1 MLKVNCIFNAVQK
14 DVYSIPNQYI
24 WEENS
29 AEKFQNALASPLVQE
44 KIKTFNNTNY
54 TGDSNIMIQDLN
66 NILYEAANI
75 SIKKKIIK
83 KVNSTAKVKKSQQSK
98 WFDLPLINMKKQLCD
113 KEKLFKKY
121 NKDPYI
127 RSSFFALLKKY
138 RKARKTKYREF
149 RADLIDQLDNLR
161 EENPKSYWTL
171 LESLKNS
178 DKKTEKSSNITS
190 TEWAEY
196 FKDLNK
202 KPVTPSPNIIEFL
215 RNLENA
221 KVFTELDILIT
232 DKEISDAIHT
242 LKNKKSCGPDS
253 ISNEM
258 IKNSQSFL
266 IKSLNHVF
274 NKILSTGNYPQI
286 WANGFITALFK
297 NGSKDDPSNYRGLT
311 VTSCLIL
318 NDTNKNMMH
327 IKQQFEDRYVDDN
340 EEDESGS
347 EESESSEI
355 ERLDTATP
363 VESYDN
369 KKWIA
374 TFTSVYT
381 GRHQN
386 LRNLLLEGNNLRS
399 LPLELGLIKSLN
411 GLNIS
416 GNPIE
421 FPPGEIIEKGTNE
434 ILKFLREMLLAKSQ
448 GRLTTSLN
456 GGTGENGEDSSSS
469 SEDWQDERD
478 LRDWAKIQHRSLSME
493 DNKSTTTKSSEF
505 GLIPHSAELHRPVSY
520 TEIKQEKTDKI
531 IKAGAMGTVERL
543 NTLTQSVDR
552 RQSANNSVLSWKV
565 NPYPEPPPAD
575 YVHFKMN
582 EERQLAKVK
591 DFKEKTDAILQR
603 RKDENVLKEW
613 RHETKIKQQKRQIEI
628 MRSGKKD
635 YTDPVEKAPFDINLK
650 NHIKVMSNE
659 ERIKQDVKTA
669 HERLRRQLSPASRQ
683 KVEEE
688 KAARIKELEKK
699 IKLHT
704 SSMHARRKQQKG
716 TPQEEMEA
724 ARRDLE
730 IVKNLQKDLLKRYQ
744 ELKAWTTG

>member
-1 MLKVNCIFNAVQK
+1 
-14 DVYSIPNQYI
+14 
-24 WEENS
+24 
-29 AEKFQNALASPLVQE
+29 
-44 KIKTFNNTNY
+44 
-54 TGDSNIMIQDLN
+54 
-66 NILYEAANI
+66 
-75 SIKKKIIK
+75 
-83 KVNSTAKVKKSQQSK
+83 
-98 WFDLPLINMKKQLCD
+98 
-113 KEKLFKKY
+113 
-121 NKDPYI
+121 
-127 RSSFFALLKKY
+127 
-138 RKARKTKYREF
+138 
-149 RADLIDQLDNLR
+149 
-161 EENPKSYWTL
+161 
-171 LESLKNS
+171 
-178 DKKTEKSSNITS
+178 
-190 TEWAEY
+190 
-196 FKDLNK
+196 
-202 KPVTPSPNIIEFL
+202 
-215 RNLENA
+215 
-221 KVFTELDILIT
+221 
-232 DKEISDAIHT
+232 
-242 LKNKKSCGPDS
+242 
-253 ISNEM
+253 
-258 IKNSQSFL
+258 
-266 IKSLNHVF
+266 
-274 NKILSTGNYPQI
+274 
-286 WANGFITALFK
+286 
-297 NGSKDDPSNYRGLT
+297 
-311 VTSCLIL
+311 
-318 NDTNKNMMH
+318 MMH

-340 EEDESGS
+340 EEGESGS

-369 KKWIA
+369 IPTETPTERGIAKTKKAEELILKIIGQTKALGSNTLDLGSKGVRQIPIELLELSQLEYLYLEGNELCSLPDDFFDKLPNLVWLDIRRNGLLRLP
-374 TFTSVYT
+374 SVYT

-456 GGTGENGEDSSSS
+456 GGENGEDSSSS

-531 IKAGAMGTVERL
+531 MKAGAMGTVDRRPKSGKIRPKSSPQRL

-575 YVHFKMN
+575 YIHFKMN

-628 MRSGKKD
+628 MRTGKKD
-635 YTDPVEKAPFDINLK
+635 YVDPVEKAPFDIDE

-704 SSMHARRKQQKG
+704 SQMHARRKQQKG

>member
-1 MLKVNCIFNAVQK
+1 
-14 DVYSIPNQYI
+14 
-24 WEENS
+24 
-29 AEKFQNALASPLVQE
+29 
-44 KIKTFNNTNY
+44 
-54 TGDSNIMIQDLN
+54 
-66 NILYEAANI
+66 
-75 SIKKKIIK
+75 
-83 KVNSTAKVKKSQQSK
+83 
-98 WFDLPLINMKKQLCD
+98 
-113 KEKLFKKY
+113 
-121 NKDPYI
+121 
-127 RSSFFALLKKY
+127 
-138 RKARKTKYREF
+138 
-149 RADLIDQLDNLR
+149 
-161 EENPKSYWTL
+161 
-171 LESLKNS
+171 
-178 DKKTEKSSNITS
+178 
-190 TEWAEY
+190 
-196 FKDLNK
+196 
-202 KPVTPSPNIIEFL
+202 
-215 RNLENA
+215 
-221 KVFTELDILIT
+221 
-232 DKEISDAIHT
+232 
-242 LKNKKSCGPDS
+242 
-253 ISNEM
+253 
-258 IKNSQSFL
+258 
-266 IKSLNHVF
+266 
-274 NKILSTGNYPQI
+274 
-286 WANGFITALFK
+286 
-297 NGSKDDPSNYRGLT
+297 
-311 VTSCLIL
+311 
-318 NDTNKNMMH
+318 MMH

-369 KKWIA
+369 VPTETPTERGIAKTKKAEELILKIIGQTKALGSNTLDLGSKGVRQIPSELLELSQLEYLYLEGNELCSLPDDFFDKLPNLVWLDIRRNGLLRLP
-374 TFTSVYT
+374 SVYT

-531 IKAGAMGTVERL
+531 IKAGAMGTVERRPKSGKIRPKSSP
-543 NTLTQSVDR
+543 QR

-635 YTDPVEKAPFDINLK
+635 YTDPVEKAPFDIDE

-744 ELKAWTTG
+744 ELKAWTTDGDFENTPTRIRVVIPTLYYFPEY

>member
-1 MLKVNCIFNAVQK
+1 
-14 DVYSIPNQYI
+14 
-24 WEENS
+24 
-29 AEKFQNALASPLVQE
+29 
-44 KIKTFNNTNY
+44 
-54 TGDSNIMIQDLN
+54 
-66 NILYEAANI
+66 
-75 SIKKKIIK
+75 
-83 KVNSTAKVKKSQQSK
+83 
-98 WFDLPLINMKKQLCD
+98 
-113 KEKLFKKY
+113 
-121 NKDPYI
+121 
-127 RSSFFALLKKY
+127 
-138 RKARKTKYREF
+138 
-149 RADLIDQLDNLR
+149 
-161 EENPKSYWTL
+161 
-171 LESLKNS
+171 
-178 DKKTEKSSNITS
+178 
-190 TEWAEY
+190 
-196 FKDLNK
+196 
-202 KPVTPSPNIIEFL
+202 
-215 RNLENA
+215 
-221 KVFTELDILIT
+221 
-232 DKEISDAIHT
+232 
-242 LKNKKSCGPDS
+242 
-253 ISNEM
+253 
-258 IKNSQSFL
+258 
-266 IKSLNHVF
+266 
-274 NKILSTGNYPQI
+274 
-286 WANGFITALFK
+286 
-297 NGSKDDPSNYRGLT
+297 
-311 VTSCLIL
+311 
-318 NDTNKNMMH
+318 MMH

-340 EEDESGS
+340 EEGESGS

-369 KKWIA
+369 NPTETPTERGIAKTKKAEELILKIIGQTKALGSNTLDLGSKGVRQIPNELLELSQLEYLYLEGNELCSLPDDFFDKLPNLVWLDIRRNGLLRLP
-374 TFTSVYT
+374 SVYT

-456 GGTGENGEDSSSS
+456 GGENGEDSSSS

-505 GLIPHSAELHRPVSY
+505 GLVPHSAELHRPVSY

-531 IKAGAMGTVERL
+531 MKAGAMGTVDRL
-543 NTLTQSVDR
+543 NTLTQSVDRGLISNRRNDSSSYLLTRQSTFTSRQNTVR

-575 YVHFKMN
+575 YIHFKMN

-628 MRSGKKD
+628 MRTGKKD
-635 YTDPVEKAPFDINLK
+635 YVDPVEKAPFDIDE

-683 KVEEE
+683 RVEEE

-704 SSMHARRKQQKG
+704 SQMHSRRKQQKG

>member
-1 MLKVNCIFNAVQK
+1 
-14 DVYSIPNQYI
+14 
-24 WEENS
+24 
-29 AEKFQNALASPLVQE
+29 
-44 KIKTFNNTNY
+44 
-54 TGDSNIMIQDLN
+54 
-66 NILYEAANI
+66 
-75 SIKKKIIK
+75 
-83 KVNSTAKVKKSQQSK
+83 
-98 WFDLPLINMKKQLCD
+98 
-113 KEKLFKKY
+113 
-121 NKDPYI
+121 
-127 RSSFFALLKKY
+127 
-138 RKARKTKYREF
+138 
-149 RADLIDQLDNLR
+149 
-161 EENPKSYWTL
+161 
-171 LESLKNS
+171 
-178 DKKTEKSSNITS
+178 
-190 TEWAEY
+190 
-196 FKDLNK
+196 
-202 KPVTPSPNIIEFL
+202 
-215 RNLENA
+215 
-221 KVFTELDILIT
+221 
-232 DKEISDAIHT
+232 
-242 LKNKKSCGPDS
+242 
-253 ISNEM
+253 
-258 IKNSQSFL
+258 
-266 IKSLNHVF
+266 
-274 NKILSTGNYPQI
+274 
-286 WANGFITALFK
+286 
-297 NGSKDDPSNYRGLT
+297 
-311 VTSCLIL
+311 
-318 NDTNKNMMH
+318 MMH

-369 KKWIA
+369 VPTETPTERGIAKTKKAEELILKIIGQTKALGSNTLDLGSKGVRQIPSELLELSQLEYLYLEGNELCSLPDDFFDKLPNLVWLDIRRNGLLRLP
-374 TFTSVYT
+374 SVYT

-552 RQSANNSVLSWKV
+552 GLISNRRNDSSRYLLTRQSTFTSRQNTVRRQSANNSVLSWKV

-635 YTDPVEKAPFDINLK
+635 YTDPVEKAPFDIDE

-744 ELKAWTTG
+744 ELKAWTTDGDFENTPTRIRVVIPRLYYFPEY

>member
-1 MLKVNCIFNAVQK
+1 
-14 DVYSIPNQYI
+14 
-24 WEENS
+24 
-29 AEKFQNALASPLVQE
+29 
-44 KIKTFNNTNY
+44 
-54 TGDSNIMIQDLN
+54 
-66 NILYEAANI
+66 
-75 SIKKKIIK
+75 
-83 KVNSTAKVKKSQQSK
+83 
-98 WFDLPLINMKKQLCD
+98 
-113 KEKLFKKY
+113 
-121 NKDPYI
+121 
-127 RSSFFALLKKY
+127 
-138 RKARKTKYREF
+138 
-149 RADLIDQLDNLR
+149 
-161 EENPKSYWTL
+161 
-171 LESLKNS
+171 
-178 DKKTEKSSNITS
+178 
-190 TEWAEY
+190 
-196 FKDLNK
+196 
-202 KPVTPSPNIIEFL
+202 
-215 RNLENA
+215 
-221 KVFTELDILIT
+221 
-232 DKEISDAIHT
+232 
-242 LKNKKSCGPDS
+242 
-253 ISNEM
+253 
-258 IKNSQSFL
+258 
-266 IKSLNHVF
+266 
-274 NKILSTGNYPQI
+274 
-286 WANGFITALFK
+286 
-297 NGSKDDPSNYRGLT
+297 
-311 VTSCLIL
+311 
-318 NDTNKNMMH
+318 MMH

-340 EEDESGS
+340 EEGESGS

-369 KKWIA
+369 NPTETPTERGIAKTKKAEELILKIIGQTKALGSNTLDLGSKGVRQIPNELLELSQLEYLYLEGNELCSLPDDFFDKLPNLVWLDIRRNGLLRLP
-374 TFTSVYT
+374 SVYT

-456 GGTGENGEDSSSS
+456 GGENGEDSSSS

-505 GLIPHSAELHRPVSY
+505 GLVPHSAELHRPVSY

-531 IKAGAMGTVERL
+531 MKAGAMGTVDRL
-543 NTLTQSVDR
+543 NTLTQSVDRGLISNRRNDSSSYLLTRQSTFTSRQNTVR

-575 YVHFKMN
+575 YIHFKMN

-628 MRSGKKD
+628 MRTGKKD
-635 YTDPVEKAPFDINLK
+635 YVDPVEKAPFDIDE

-683 KVEEE
+683 RVEEE

-704 SSMHARRKQQKG
+704 SQMHSRRKQQKG

-744 ELKAWTTG
+744 ELKAWTTGVGDFLPMIAT

>member
-1 MLKVNCIFNAVQK
+1 
-14 DVYSIPNQYI
+14 
-24 WEENS
+24 
-29 AEKFQNALASPLVQE
+29 
-44 KIKTFNNTNY
+44 
-54 TGDSNIMIQDLN
+54 
-66 NILYEAANI
+66 
-75 SIKKKIIK
+75 
-83 KVNSTAKVKKSQQSK
+83 
-98 WFDLPLINMKKQLCD
+98 
-113 KEKLFKKY
+113 
-121 NKDPYI
+121 
-127 RSSFFALLKKY
+127 
-138 RKARKTKYREF
+138 
-149 RADLIDQLDNLR
+149 
-161 EENPKSYWTL
+161 
-171 LESLKNS
+171 
-178 DKKTEKSSNITS
+178 
-190 TEWAEY
+190 
-196 FKDLNK
+196 
-202 KPVTPSPNIIEFL
+202 
-215 RNLENA
+215 
-221 KVFTELDILIT
+221 
-232 DKEISDAIHT
+232 
-242 LKNKKSCGPDS
+242 
-253 ISNEM
+253 
-258 IKNSQSFL
+258 
-266 IKSLNHVF
+266 
-274 NKILSTGNYPQI
+274 
-286 WANGFITALFK
+286 
-297 NGSKDDPSNYRGLT
+297 
-311 VTSCLIL
+311 
-318 NDTNKNMMH
+318 MMH

-340 EEDESGS
+340 EEGESGS

-369 KKWIA
+369 NPTETPTERGIAKTKKAEELILKIIGQTKALGSNTLDLGSKGVRQIPNELLELSQLEYLYLEGNELCSLPDDFFDKLPNLVWLDIRRNGLLRLP
-374 TFTSVYT
+374 SVYT

-456 GGTGENGEDSSSS
+456 GGENGEDSSSS

-505 GLIPHSAELHRPVSY
+505 GLVPHSAELHRPVSY

-531 IKAGAMGTVERL
+531 MKAGAMGTVDRL
-543 NTLTQSVDR
+543 NTLTQSVDRGLISNRRNDSSSYLLTRQSTFTSRQNTVR

-575 YVHFKMN
+575 YIHFKMN

-628 MRSGKKD
+628 MRTGKKD
-635 YTDPVEKAPFDINLK
+635 YVDPVEKAPFDIDE

-683 KVEEE
+683 RVEEE

-704 SSMHARRKQQKG
+704 SQMHSRRKQQKG

-730 IVKNLQKDLLKRYQ
+730 IAEDLHKELMSTRKNLEYRFRAFTAEVSSYPRAKK
-744 ELKAWTTG
+744 TPV

>member
-1 MLKVNCIFNAVQK
+1 
-14 DVYSIPNQYI
+14 
-24 WEENS
+24 
-29 AEKFQNALASPLVQE
+29 
-44 KIKTFNNTNY
+44 
-54 TGDSNIMIQDLN
+54 
-66 NILYEAANI
+66 
-75 SIKKKIIK
+75 
-83 KVNSTAKVKKSQQSK
+83 
-98 WFDLPLINMKKQLCD
+98 
-113 KEKLFKKY
+113 
-121 NKDPYI
+121 
-127 RSSFFALLKKY
+127 
-138 RKARKTKYREF
+138 
-149 RADLIDQLDNLR
+149 
-161 EENPKSYWTL
+161 
-171 LESLKNS
+171 
-178 DKKTEKSSNITS
+178 
-190 TEWAEY
+190 
-196 FKDLNK
+196 
-202 KPVTPSPNIIEFL
+202 
-215 RNLENA
+215 
-221 KVFTELDILIT
+221 
-232 DKEISDAIHT
+232 
-242 LKNKKSCGPDS
+242 
-253 ISNEM
+253 
-258 IKNSQSFL
+258 
-266 IKSLNHVF
+266 
-274 NKILSTGNYPQI
+274 
-286 WANGFITALFK
+286 
-297 NGSKDDPSNYRGLT
+297 
-311 VTSCLIL
+311 
-318 NDTNKNMMH
+318 MMH
-327 IKQQFEDRYVDDN
+327 IKQQLEDRYVDDN
-340 EEDESGS
+340 EEEESGS

-369 KKWIA
+369 VPTETPTERGIAKTKKAEELILKIIGQTKALGSNTLDLGSKGVRQIPSELLELSQLEYLYLEGNELCSLPDDFFDKLPNLVWLDIRRNGLLRLP
-374 TFTSVYT
+374 SVYT

-531 IKAGAMGTVERL
+531 IKAGAMGTVERRPKSGKIRPKSSP
-543 NTLTQSVDR
+543 QR

-635 YTDPVEKAPFDINLK
+635 YTDPVEKAPFDIDE

-744 ELKAWTTG
+744 ELKAWTTDGDFENTPTRIRVVIPTLYYFPEY

>member
-1 MLKVNCIFNAVQK
+1 
-14 DVYSIPNQYI
+14 
-24 WEENS
+24 
-29 AEKFQNALASPLVQE
+29 
-44 KIKTFNNTNY
+44 
-54 TGDSNIMIQDLN
+54 
-66 NILYEAANI
+66 
-75 SIKKKIIK
+75 
-83 KVNSTAKVKKSQQSK
+83 
-98 WFDLPLINMKKQLCD
+98 
-113 KEKLFKKY
+113 
-121 NKDPYI
+121 
-127 RSSFFALLKKY
+127 
-138 RKARKTKYREF
+138 
-149 RADLIDQLDNLR
+149 
-161 EENPKSYWTL
+161 
-171 LESLKNS
+171 
-178 DKKTEKSSNITS
+178 
-190 TEWAEY
+190 
-196 FKDLNK
+196 
-202 KPVTPSPNIIEFL
+202 
-215 RNLENA
+215 
-221 KVFTELDILIT
+221 
-232 DKEISDAIHT
+232 
-242 LKNKKSCGPDS
+242 
-253 ISNEM
+253 
-258 IKNSQSFL
+258 
-266 IKSLNHVF
+266 
-274 NKILSTGNYPQI
+274 
-286 WANGFITALFK
+286 
-297 NGSKDDPSNYRGLT
+297 
-311 VTSCLIL
+311 
-318 NDTNKNMMH
+318 MMH

-340 EEDESGS
+340 EEGESGS

-369 KKWIA
+369 NPTETPTERGIAKTKKAEELILKIIGQTKALGSNTLDLGSKGVRQIPNELLELSQLEYLYLEGNELCSLPDDFFDKLPNLVWLDIRRNGLLRLP
-374 TFTSVYT
+374 SVYT

-456 GGTGENGEDSSSS
+456 GGENGEDSSSS

-505 GLIPHSAELHRPVSY
+505 GLVPHSAELHRPVSY

-531 IKAGAMGTVERL
+531 MKAGAMGTVDRL
-543 NTLTQSVDR
+543 NTLTQSVDRGLISNRRNDSSSYLLTRQSTFTSRQNTVR

-575 YVHFKMN
+575 YIHFKMN

-628 MRSGKKD
+628 MRTGKKD
-635 YTDPVEKAPFDINLK
+635 YVDPVEKAPFDIDE

-683 KVEEE
+683 RVEEE

-704 SSMHARRKQQKG
+704 SQMHSRRKQQKG

-744 ELKAWTTG
+744 ELKAWTTDKKEENLALLLKISTRS

>member
-1 MLKVNCIFNAVQK
+1 
-14 DVYSIPNQYI
+14 
-24 WEENS
+24 
-29 AEKFQNALASPLVQE
+29 
-44 KIKTFNNTNY
+44 
-54 TGDSNIMIQDLN
+54 
-66 NILYEAANI
+66 
-75 SIKKKIIK
+75 
-83 KVNSTAKVKKSQQSK
+83 
-98 WFDLPLINMKKQLCD
+98 
-113 KEKLFKKY
+113 
-121 NKDPYI
+121 
-127 RSSFFALLKKY
+127 
-138 RKARKTKYREF
+138 
-149 RADLIDQLDNLR
+149 
-161 EENPKSYWTL
+161 
-171 LESLKNS
+171 
-178 DKKTEKSSNITS
+178 
-190 TEWAEY
+190 
-196 FKDLNK
+196 
-202 KPVTPSPNIIEFL
+202 
-215 RNLENA
+215 
-221 KVFTELDILIT
+221 
-232 DKEISDAIHT
+232 
-242 LKNKKSCGPDS
+242 
-253 ISNEM
+253 
-258 IKNSQSFL
+258 
-266 IKSLNHVF
+266 
-274 NKILSTGNYPQI
+274 
-286 WANGFITALFK
+286 
-297 NGSKDDPSNYRGLT
+297 
-311 VTSCLIL
+311 
-318 NDTNKNMMH
+318 MMH

-369 KKWIA
+369 VPTETPTERGIAKTKKAEELILKIIGQTKALGSNTLDLGSKGVRQIPSELLELSQLEYLYLEGNELCSLPDDFFDKLPNLVWLDIRRNGLLRLP
-374 TFTSVYT
+374 SVYT

-552 RQSANNSVLSWKV
+552 GLISNRRNDSSRYLLTRQSTFTSRQNTVRRQSANNSVLSWKV

-635 YTDPVEKAPFDINLK
+635 YTDPVEKAPFDIDE

-730 IVKNLQKDLLKRYQ
+730 IAEDLHKELMSTRKNLEYRFRAFTAEVSSYPRTKK
-744 ELKAWTTG
+744 TPV

>member
-1 MLKVNCIFNAVQK
+1 
-14 DVYSIPNQYI
+14 
-24 WEENS
+24 
-29 AEKFQNALASPLVQE
+29 
-44 KIKTFNNTNY
+44 
-54 TGDSNIMIQDLN
+54 
-66 NILYEAANI
+66 
-75 SIKKKIIK
+75 
-83 KVNSTAKVKKSQQSK
+83 
-98 WFDLPLINMKKQLCD
+98 
-113 KEKLFKKY
+113 
-121 NKDPYI
+121 
-127 RSSFFALLKKY
+127 
-138 RKARKTKYREF
+138 
-149 RADLIDQLDNLR
+149 
-161 EENPKSYWTL
+161 
-171 LESLKNS
+171 
-178 DKKTEKSSNITS
+178 
-190 TEWAEY
+190 
-196 FKDLNK
+196 
-202 KPVTPSPNIIEFL
+202 
-215 RNLENA
+215 
-221 KVFTELDILIT
+221 
-232 DKEISDAIHT
+232 
-242 LKNKKSCGPDS
+242 
-253 ISNEM
+253 
-258 IKNSQSFL
+258 
-266 IKSLNHVF
+266 
-274 NKILSTGNYPQI
+274 
-286 WANGFITALFK
+286 
-297 NGSKDDPSNYRGLT
+297 
-311 VTSCLIL
+311 
-318 NDTNKNMMH
+318 MMH

-340 EEDESGS
+340 EEGESGS

-369 KKWIA
+369 NPTETPTERGIAKTKKAEELILKIIGQTKALGSNTLDLGSKGVRQIPNELLELSQLEYLYLEGNELCSLPDDFFDKLPNLVWLDIRRNGLLRLP
-374 TFTSVYT
+374 SVYT

-456 GGTGENGEDSSSS
+456 GGENGEDSSSS

-505 GLIPHSAELHRPVSY
+505 GLVPHSAELHRPVSY

-531 IKAGAMGTVERL
+531 MKAGAMGTVDRL
-543 NTLTQSVDR
+543 NTLTQSVDRGLISNRRNDSSSYLLTRQSTFTSRQNTVR

-575 YVHFKMN
+575 YIHFKMN

-628 MRSGKKD
+628 MRTGKKD
-635 YTDPVEKAPFDINLK
+635 YVDPVEKAPFDIDE

-683 KVEEE
+683 RVEEE

-704 SSMHARRKQQKG
+704 SQMHSRRKQQKG

-744 ELKAWTTG
+744 ELKAWTTDGDFENTPTRIRVVIPTLYYFPEY

>member
-1 MLKVNCIFNAVQK
+1 
-14 DVYSIPNQYI
+14 
-24 WEENS
+24 
-29 AEKFQNALASPLVQE
+29 
-44 KIKTFNNTNY
+44 
-54 TGDSNIMIQDLN
+54 
-66 NILYEAANI
+66 
-75 SIKKKIIK
+75 
-83 KVNSTAKVKKSQQSK
+83 
-98 WFDLPLINMKKQLCD
+98 
-113 KEKLFKKY
+113 
-121 NKDPYI
+121 
-127 RSSFFALLKKY
+127 
-138 RKARKTKYREF
+138 
-149 RADLIDQLDNLR
+149 
-161 EENPKSYWTL
+161 
-171 LESLKNS
+171 
-178 DKKTEKSSNITS
+178 
-190 TEWAEY
+190 
-196 FKDLNK
+196 
-202 KPVTPSPNIIEFL
+202 
-215 RNLENA
+215 
-221 KVFTELDILIT
+221 
-232 DKEISDAIHT
+232 
-242 LKNKKSCGPDS
+242 
-253 ISNEM
+253 
-258 IKNSQSFL
+258 
-266 IKSLNHVF
+266 
-274 NKILSTGNYPQI
+274 
-286 WANGFITALFK
+286 
-297 NGSKDDPSNYRGLT
+297 
-311 VTSCLIL
+311 
-318 NDTNKNMMH
+318 MMH

-369 KKWIA
+369 VPTETPTERGIAKTKKAEELILKIIGQTKALGSNTLDLGSKGVRQIPSELLELSQLEYLYLEGNELCSLPDDFFDKLPNLVWLDIRRNGLLRLP
-374 TFTSVYT
+374 SVYT

-531 IKAGAMGTVERL
+531 IKAGAMGTVERRPKSGKIRPKSSP
-543 NTLTQSVDR
+543 QR

-635 YTDPVEKAPFDINLK
+635 YTDPVEKAPFDIDE

-730 IVKNLQKDLLKRYQ
+730 IAEDLHKELMSTRKNLEYRFRAFTAEVSSYPRTKK
-744 ELKAWTTG
+744 TPV

>member
-1 MLKVNCIFNAVQK
+1 
-14 DVYSIPNQYI
+14 
-24 WEENS
+24 
-29 AEKFQNALASPLVQE
+29 
-44 KIKTFNNTNY
+44 
-54 TGDSNIMIQDLN
+54 
-66 NILYEAANI
+66 
-75 SIKKKIIK
+75 
-83 KVNSTAKVKKSQQSK
+83 
-98 WFDLPLINMKKQLCD
+98 
-113 KEKLFKKY
+113 
-121 NKDPYI
+121 
-127 RSSFFALLKKY
+127 
-138 RKARKTKYREF
+138 
-149 RADLIDQLDNLR
+149 
-161 EENPKSYWTL
+161 
-171 LESLKNS
+171 
-178 DKKTEKSSNITS
+178 
-190 TEWAEY
+190 
-196 FKDLNK
+196 
-202 KPVTPSPNIIEFL
+202 
-215 RNLENA
+215 
-221 KVFTELDILIT
+221 
-232 DKEISDAIHT
+232 
-242 LKNKKSCGPDS
+242 
-253 ISNEM
+253 
-258 IKNSQSFL
+258 
-266 IKSLNHVF
+266 
-274 NKILSTGNYPQI
+274 
-286 WANGFITALFK
+286 
-297 NGSKDDPSNYRGLT
+297 
-311 VTSCLIL
+311 
-318 NDTNKNMMH
+318 MMH

-369 KKWIA
+369 VPTETPTERGIAKTKKAEELILKIIGQTKALGSNTLDLGSKGVRQIPSELLELSQLEYLYLEGNELCSLPDDFFDKLPNLVWLDIRRNGLLRLP
-374 TFTSVYT
+374 SVYT

-552 RQSANNSVLSWKV
+552 GLISNRRNDSSRYLLTRQSTFTSRQNTVRRQSANNSVLSWKV

-635 YTDPVEKAPFDINLK
+635 YTDPVEKAPFDIDE

-744 ELKAWTTG
+744 ELKAWTTDGDFENTPTRIRVVIPTLYYFPEY

>member
-1 MLKVNCIFNAVQK
+1 
-14 DVYSIPNQYI
+14 
-24 WEENS
+24 
-29 AEKFQNALASPLVQE
+29 
-44 KIKTFNNTNY
+44 
-54 TGDSNIMIQDLN
+54 
-66 NILYEAANI
+66 
-75 SIKKKIIK
+75 
-83 KVNSTAKVKKSQQSK
+83 
-98 WFDLPLINMKKQLCD
+98 
-113 KEKLFKKY
+113 
-121 NKDPYI
+121 
-127 RSSFFALLKKY
+127 
-138 RKARKTKYREF
+138 
-149 RADLIDQLDNLR
+149 
-161 EENPKSYWTL
+161 
-171 LESLKNS
+171 
-178 DKKTEKSSNITS
+178 
-190 TEWAEY
+190 
-196 FKDLNK
+196 
-202 KPVTPSPNIIEFL
+202 
-215 RNLENA
+215 
-221 KVFTELDILIT
+221 
-232 DKEISDAIHT
+232 
-242 LKNKKSCGPDS
+242 
-253 ISNEM
+253 
-258 IKNSQSFL
+258 
-266 IKSLNHVF
+266 
-274 NKILSTGNYPQI
+274 
-286 WANGFITALFK
+286 
-297 NGSKDDPSNYRGLT
+297 
-311 VTSCLIL
+311 
-318 NDTNKNMMH
+318 MMH

-369 KKWIA
+369 VPTETPTERGIAKTKKAEELILKIIGQTKALGSNTLDLGSKGVRQIPSELLELSQLEYLYLEGNELCSLPDDFFDKLPNLVWLDIRRNGLLRLP
-374 TFTSVYT
+374 SVYT

-552 RQSANNSVLSWKV
+552 GLISNRRNDSSRYLLTRQSTFTSRQNTVRRQSANNSVLSWKV

-635 YTDPVEKAPFDINLK
+635 YTDPVEKAPFDIDE

-730 IVKNLQKDLLKRYQ
+730 I
-744 ELKAWTTG
+744 GG

>member
-1 MLKVNCIFNAVQK
+1 
-14 DVYSIPNQYI
+14 
-24 WEENS
+24 
-29 AEKFQNALASPLVQE
+29 
-44 KIKTFNNTNY
+44 
-54 TGDSNIMIQDLN
+54 
-66 NILYEAANI
+66 
-75 SIKKKIIK
+75 
-83 KVNSTAKVKKSQQSK
+83 
-98 WFDLPLINMKKQLCD
+98 
-113 KEKLFKKY
+113 
-121 NKDPYI
+121 
-127 RSSFFALLKKY
+127 
-138 RKARKTKYREF
+138 
-149 RADLIDQLDNLR
+149 
-161 EENPKSYWTL
+161 
-171 LESLKNS
+171 
-178 DKKTEKSSNITS
+178 
-190 TEWAEY
+190 
-196 FKDLNK
+196 
-202 KPVTPSPNIIEFL
+202 
-215 RNLENA
+215 
-221 KVFTELDILIT
+221 
-232 DKEISDAIHT
+232 
-242 LKNKKSCGPDS
+242 
-253 ISNEM
+253 
-258 IKNSQSFL
+258 
-266 IKSLNHVF
+266 
-274 NKILSTGNYPQI
+274 
-286 WANGFITALFK
+286 
-297 NGSKDDPSNYRGLT
+297 
-311 VTSCLIL
+311 
-318 NDTNKNMMH
+318 MMH

-340 EEDESGS
+340 EEGESGS

-369 KKWIA
+369 NPTETPTERGIAKTKKAEELILKIIGQTKALGSNTLDLGSKGVRQIPNELLELSQLEYLYLEGNELCSLPDDFFDKLPNLVWLDIRRNGLLRLP
-374 TFTSVYT
+374 SVYT

-456 GGTGENGEDSSSS
+456 GGENGEDSSSS

-505 GLIPHSAELHRPVSY
+505 GLVPHSAELHRPVSY

-531 IKAGAMGTVERL
+531 MKAGAMGTVDRRPKSGKIRPKSSP
-543 NTLTQSVDR
+543 QR

-575 YVHFKMN
+575 YIHFKMN

-628 MRSGKKD
+628 MRTGKKD
-635 YTDPVEKAPFDINLK
+635 YVDPVEKAPFDIDE

-683 KVEEE
+683 RVEEE

-704 SSMHARRKQQKG
+704 SQMHSRRKQQKG

-744 ELKAWTTG
+744 ELKAWTTDGDFENTPTRIRVVIPTLYYFPEY

>member
-1 MLKVNCIFNAVQK
+1 
-14 DVYSIPNQYI
+14 
-24 WEENS
+24 
-29 AEKFQNALASPLVQE
+29 
-44 KIKTFNNTNY
+44 
-54 TGDSNIMIQDLN
+54 
-66 NILYEAANI
+66 
-75 SIKKKIIK
+75 
-83 KVNSTAKVKKSQQSK
+83 
-98 WFDLPLINMKKQLCD
+98 
-113 KEKLFKKY
+113 
-121 NKDPYI
+121 
-127 RSSFFALLKKY
+127 
-138 RKARKTKYREF
+138 
-149 RADLIDQLDNLR
+149 
-161 EENPKSYWTL
+161 
-171 LESLKNS
+171 
-178 DKKTEKSSNITS
+178 
-190 TEWAEY
+190 
-196 FKDLNK
+196 
-202 KPVTPSPNIIEFL
+202 
-215 RNLENA
+215 
-221 KVFTELDILIT
+221 
-232 DKEISDAIHT
+232 
-242 LKNKKSCGPDS
+242 
-253 ISNEM
+253 
-258 IKNSQSFL
+258 
-266 IKSLNHVF
+266 
-274 NKILSTGNYPQI
+274 
-286 WANGFITALFK
+286 
-297 NGSKDDPSNYRGLT
+297 
-311 VTSCLIL
+311 
-318 NDTNKNMMH
+318 MMH

-369 KKWIA
+369 VPTETPTERGIAKTKKAEELILKIIGQTKALGSNTLDLGSKGVRQIPSELLELSQLEYLYLEGNELCSLPDDFFDKLPNLVWLDIRRNGLLRLP
-374 TFTSVYT
+374 SVYT

-531 IKAGAMGTVERL
+531 IKAGAMGTVESFHCLNERNKVRTHFPTIRVSISHRNHQSGDYSFHQGHKKHEEQNPILPLIEIKITKKRL
-543 NTLTQSVDR
+543 TKPYVPDQTR

-635 YTDPVEKAPFDINLK
+635 YTDPVEKAPFDIDE

-730 IVKNLQKDLLKRYQ
+730 IAEDLHKELMSTRKNLEYRFRAFTAEVSSYPRTKK
-744 ELKAWTTG
+744 TPV